1 MSKIT
6 MLAVGQITAADEMSI
21 ELVEPSGSPAVILL
35 HWPLAPSVTEPGRLG
50 ATCDSIM
57 RVLAA
62 AVAKLAE
69 IRPAESR

>member
-6 MLAVGQITAADEMSI
+6 MLAVGQITAADELSI

-35 HWPLAPSVTEPGRLG
+35 RWPLPPSVTEPGRLG
-50 ATCDSIM
+50 VTCDSIM

-69 IRPAESR
+69 IRPVESR

>member
-6 MLAVGQITAADEMSI
+6 MLAVGQITAADEMSV
-21 ELVEPSGSPAVILL
+21 ELVEPGGSPAVILL
-35 HWPLAPSVTEPGRLG
+35 RWPLAASVTEPGRLG

-57 RVLAA
+57 RVLAT

-69 IRPAESR
+69 IRAAESR

>member
-1 MSKIT
+1 MSKVT

-21 ELVEPSGSPAVILL
+21 ELVEPTGSPAVILL
-35 HWPLAPSVTEPGRLG
+35 HWPLAPSVAEPGRLG
-50 ATCDSIM
+50 TTCDSIM
-57 RVLAA
+57 KVLAA

>member
-6 MLAVGQITAADEMSI
+6 MLAAGQITAADEMSI
-21 ELVEPSGSPAVILL
+21 ELVEPGGSPAVILL
-35 HWPLAPSVTEPGRLG
+35 RWPLAPSVTEPGRLG

-69 IRPAESR
+69 IRSADSR